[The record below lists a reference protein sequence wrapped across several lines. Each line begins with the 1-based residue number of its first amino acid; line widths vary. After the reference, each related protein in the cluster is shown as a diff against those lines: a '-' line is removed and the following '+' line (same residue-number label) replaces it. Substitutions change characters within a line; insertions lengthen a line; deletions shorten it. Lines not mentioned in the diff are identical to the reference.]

1 MTILELLSYQTI
13 PFEIPNI
20 KIQRLLSF
28 FLHSAPTID
37 SRTAMKIDS
46 SRLCKNWE
54 DFIKSNQLKPAKIY
68 AESYNDLATS
78 CEKNGLGVCTGIS
91 RRTKGFTCIRKGK
104 ETDYECVLRH
114 IRNSIAHNNVYYCD
128 VGNRKFV
135 LFEDYNKGGKFTA
148 RMLFSQTLLTDL
160 KKEITK

>member
-37 SRTAMKIDS
+37 SRTAMQIHT

-54 DFIKSNQLKPAKIY
+54 EFIKSNQLKPAKIY

-78 CEKNGLGVCTGIS
+78 CEKNGLGASTEIS
-91 RRTKGFTCIRKGK
+91 RRTKGFICIRKGK
-104 ETDYECVLRH
+104 RNRLRVCFK
-114 IRNSIAHNNVYYCD
+114 AY
-128 VGNRKFV
+128 
-135 LFEDYNKGGKFTA
+135 
-148 RMLFSQTLLTDL
+148 SQFDCS
-160 KKEITK
+160 